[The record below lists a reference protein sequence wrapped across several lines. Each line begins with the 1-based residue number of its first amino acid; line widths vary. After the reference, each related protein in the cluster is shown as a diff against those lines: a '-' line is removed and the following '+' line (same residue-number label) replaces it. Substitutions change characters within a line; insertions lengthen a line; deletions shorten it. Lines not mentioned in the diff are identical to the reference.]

1 MADIGAITYDK
12 WQLIVRAF
20 VSVVRTTGRTEPKTV
35 SDVQCFARAKRLR
48 QELYFIF
55 QPFNEGHHVHY
66 CRPSCPYAIINF
78 TERMNGFAVTSYAC
92 TPTQN
97 KDLHLWYSLYWTS
110 TPDINEKKCIHH
122 PPGVRKSCLCI
133 VRRPATWRAFT
144 RDQFTTTRIYANPI
158 LELRLMA
165 RLSYDDCTMYIQSL
179 AIACHLF
186 ASTLIAARFLNM
198 FKNLFS
204 DARSLAITCDHPE
217 NRTRSRTFNL
227 RTLAIT
233 CDHLS

>member
-1 MADIGAITYDK
+1 MLMMVESTGCLVYT
-12 WQLIVRAF
+12 L
-20 VSVVRTTGRTEPKTV
+20 VVDLVLLAEQVTISGGLVTV
-35 SDVQCFARAKRLR
+35 SSVC
-48 QELYFIF
+48 
-55 QPFNEGHHVHY
+55 
-66 CRPSCPYAIINF
+66 
-78 TERMNGFAVTSYAC
+78 
-92 TPTQN
+92 
-97 KDLHLWYSLYWTS
+97 
-110 TPDINEKKCIHH
+110 DINKKKCIHH

-144 RDQFTTTRIYANPI
+144 RDQFTTTRIYANSI

-204 DARSLAITCDHPE
+204 DARSLAITCDHPG
-217 NRTRSRTFNL
+217 NRTWSQVVAMASVTRPLFDRIHTY
-227 RTLAIT
+227 
-233 CDHLS
+233 